1 MKNKKTIIVTG
12 ATGFIGSHLTNQLVS
27 AGWNT
32 HIIIR
37 PNSNT
42 SLLKDVLTKVT
53 IHVHDGTTE
62 NLIEIMSKTKPD
74 VVIHLASLFL
84 ANHSPHDIDPMI
96 KSNILYSTQLVEA
109 MVKSNIYHLI
119 NTGTSWQHFNN
130 QPYNPVCLYAATKEA
145 FNAILTYYTEVTS
158 LNVTTLKLFD
168 TYGPNDSRSKLISLL
183 QKTMKEEKQ
192 LAMSNGEQL
201 IDLVYID
208 DVVNA
213 YMVTIDRHLDGIC
226 AKKEEFAISSNNPMS
241 LREIVKIYEKVIG
254 KSLPI
259 EWGKRP
265 YRIREVM
272 VPWNQGIILPNW
284 YPKFDLETGIKK
296 IAFEH

>member
-183 QKTMKEEKQ
+183 QKTVKEEKQ